1 MGRTEG
7 ECLTK
12 FDFSFSFSGYN
23 YSDFIIQEKQILDDA
38 YSSPRI
44 SQDSDLADRMRALEA
59 WALSVDSRLKLFDQ
73 KLSKLDNIESQI
85 EQYSLMHLQQNLM
98 QILTR
103 DNTDALALKLKAY
116 FDQNYVTPDQ
126 LREASLV
133 LNERLA
139 NIGQAELDEDRIKE
153 MVQEYLALFERR
165 QLEVI
170 VQKVEEHVKDV
181 EVQRTGSGVDMEA
194 VRTLVAGML
203 EVYDADKTGLVD
215 YALESAGGQVL
226 STRCTELYQIK
237 SKQYWVLGVPVLWVH
252 TSPRNALTAGAAP
265 ADCWAFQGFPG
276 YLVIKTY
283 AIIEVTGF
291 SLEHMSKLLAI
302 DGKIES
308 APKNFSVYGLHGE
321 LDPEPH
327 LFGDYMYDA
336 DGKSIQYFPVKH
348 PKTTNID
355 GIEYPVAYDIVE
367 LRIES
372 NHGNPTYTCVY
383 RFRVHGNPL
392 ADVRRAAEDSMHDSQ
407 L

>member
-23 YSDFIIQEKQILDDA
+23 YSDFVIQEKEILDDA

-126 LREASLV
+126 LREASRV

-153 MVQEYLALFERR
+153 MVQEYLAMFERR

-215 YALESAGGQVL
+215 YALESAG
-226 STRCTELYQIK
+226 
-237 SKQYWVLGVPVLWVH
+237 QYA
-252 TSPRNALTAGAAP
+252 N
-265 ADCWAFQGFPG
+265 
-276 YLVIKTY
+276 
-283 AIIEVTGF
+283 
-291 SLEHMSKLLAI
+291 
-302 DGKIES
+302 
-308 APKNFSVYGLHGE
+308 
-321 LDPEPH
+321 
-327 LFGDYMYDA
+327 
-336 DGKSIQYFPVKH
+336 
-348 PKTTNID
+348 
-355 GIEYPVAYDIVE
+355 
-367 LRIES
+367 
-372 NHGNPTYTCVY
+372 
-383 RFRVHGNPL
+383 
-392 ADVRRAAEDSMHDSQ
+392 
-407 L
+407 